1 MKLTRQSTLRF
12 LMVAGAV
19 LLAVALPAQAETLKK
34 RYTFDYN
41 PATRSA
47 SEARAK
53 SKARK
58 QFLADF
64 LEAKFSRAI
73 IESLAE
79 EIDIALDPPDEFLTD
94 FKITNTRFN
103 DDETKII
110 LTVEGDVNLPAMV
123 SALVQNKVLSFGE
136 RPPRVM
142 FLPSSRFDDPKAAK
156 TLRALVYEQM
166 RQAGLQS
173 VAFEG
178 VTEITSVQIKQ
189 SPNGLRVLAKQALQY
204 GADYLIYVDPETD
217 NRPASIGGHICDAN
231 FIYTVMR
238 PNDNRILGEGVIT
251 TRGSANSGM
260 VAFGKAMDEAAPILI
275 TRAVGQL
282 YQSIFADS
290 DVIYDQKQL
299 KNNIALTVY
308 GKTSP
313 QQTQAIIKALQAQN
327 AYVTL
332 GVGGV
337 GDRMTV
343 ETTLEVLD
351 LYNFFNDQ
359 TFEAGGMKFKAPVV
373 GYGENTLEV
382 EIVTPNG
389 QPRKARATN
398 PPPRR
403 PRPSDT
409 GASTRPKGIVCN
421 LKPSLRAPAFVQ

>member
-1 MKLTRQSTLRF
+1 MISFLRLAAAICASCCALTL
-12 LMVAGAV
+12 GASG
-19 LLAVALPAQAETLKK
+19 ETLKK
-34 RYTFDYN
+34 RYAFDYN
-41 PATRSA
+41 AATRSA

-64 LEAKFSRAI
+64 LESKFSRAI

-79 EIDIALDPPDEFLTD
+79 EIDIALDPPDEFLAD
-94 FKITNTRFN
+94 FKITNTRYN

-110 LTVEGDVNLPAMV
+110 LTVEGDVNLPSMV
-123 SALVQNKVLSFGE
+123 SALVQSKVLSFGE

-142 FLPSSRFDDPKAAK
+142 FIPSNRFDDPKAAK

-189 SPNGLRVLAKQALQY
+189 SPNGLRMLAKQALQY
-204 GADYLIYVDPETD
+204 GADYLIYIDPETD

-251 TRGSANSGM
+251 TRGSANSAM
-260 VAFGKAMDEAAPILI
+260 VAFGKAMDEAAPLLI

-290 DVIYDQKQL
+290 DVIYDQKQI
-299 KNNIALTVY
+299 KNNIALTVFF
-308 GKTSP
+308 KTSP
-313 QQTQAIIKALQAQN
+313 QQTQAIVKALQAQN

-332 GVGGV
+332 GVGAV

-343 ETTLEVLD
+343 ETAMDVLD

-359 TFEAGGMKFKAPVV
+359 TFEAGGAKFKAPVI

-382 EIVTPNG
+382 EIVPLNG
-389 QPRKARATN
+389 QPKKARAAN
-398 PPPRR
+398 PPARR
-403 PRPSDT
+403 PRPSGA
-409 GASTRPKGIVCN
+409 GASGKPKAIICN

>member
-1 MKLTRQSTLRF
+1 MRLTLRLAAFIGGCF
-12 LMVAGAV
+12 LAATLTAHG
-19 LLAVALPAQAETLKK
+19 ETLKK

-41 PATRSA
+41 AATRTA

-64 LEAKFSRAI
+64 LESKFSRAI

-79 EIDIALDPPDEFLTD
+79 EIDVALDPPDEFLTD
-94 FKITNTRFN
+94 FKITNTRYN

-110 LTVEGDVNLPAMV
+110 LTVEGEVNLPAMV

-142 FLPSSRFDDPKAAK
+142 FIPSSRFDDPKAAK
-156 TLRALVYEQM
+156 TLRALVYERM

-178 VTEITSVQIKQ
+178 VTEITSVQIRQ
-189 SPNGLRVLAKQALQY
+189 SPDGVRMLARQALQY
-204 GADYLIYVDPETD
+204 GADYLIYIDPETD
-217 NRPASIGGHICDAN
+217 NRPASIGGYICDAN

-238 PNDNRILGEGVIT
+238 PNDNRILGEGVVT

-299 KNNIALTVY
+299 KNNIALTVLF
-308 GKTSP
+308 KTSP
-313 QQTQAIIKALQAQN
+313 QQTQAIIRALQAQN

-332 GVGGV
+332 GVGAV

-343 ETTLEVLD
+343 ETTMDVLD

-359 TFEAGGMKFKAPVV
+359 TFEAGGAKFKTPVV

-382 EIVTPNG
+382 EIVPLNG
-389 QPRKARATN
+389 QPKKARAAT
-398 PPPRR
+398 PPTRR
-403 PRPSDT
+403 ARPSNA
-409 GASTRPKGIVCN
+409 GASGKPKGIVCN

>member
-1 MKLTRQSTLRF
+1 MKRTRQPIFHTT
-12 LMVAGAV
+12 AIWAV
-19 LLAVALPAQAETLKK
+19 LLAITFSAQAETLKK
-34 RYTFDYN
+34 RHTFDYN
-41 PATRSA
+41 PATRTA
-47 SEARAK
+47 SEARAR

-58 QFLADF
+58 QFLIDF

-73 IESLAE
+73 LESLAE
-79 EIDIALDPPDEFLTD
+79 EIDIALDPPEAFLTD
-94 FKITNTRFN
+94 FKITNTRLS
-103 DDETKII
+103 DDETKIT

-123 SALVQNKVLSFGE
+123 AALVQNKVLSFGE

-142 FLPSSRFDDPKAAK
+142 LLPSNRFDDPKAAK

-166 RQAGLQS
+166 RQAGLQP

-178 VTEITSVQIKQ
+178 MTEITSVQIKQ
-189 SPNGLRVLAKQALQY
+189 SPNGLRILTKQALQY
-204 GADYLIYVDPETD
+204 GADYLIHVDSEAD
-217 NRPASIGGHICDAN
+217 NRPASIGGYICDAN

-260 VAFGKAMDEAAPILI
+260 VAFGKAMDEAAPILM

-299 KNNIALTVY
+299 KNTIALTVY
-308 GKTSP
+308 GKTSS
-313 QQTQAIIKALQAQN
+313 QQTQAIIRALQAQN

-332 GVGGV
+332 GVGAV
-337 GDRMTV
+337 GDRMIV
-343 ETTLEVLD
+343 ETSMDVLD

-359 TFEAGGMKFKAPVV
+359 TFEAGGMRFKAPVV

-382 EIVTPNG
+382 EIVSPNG
-389 QPRKARATN
+389 QPKKARATT

-403 PRPSDT
+403 PRSSEA
-409 GASTRPKGIVCN
+409 GAPTKPKGIVCN

>member
-1 MKLTRQSTLRF
+1 MRLTLP
-12 LMVAGAV
+12 LAALIGGC
-19 LLAVALPAQAETLKK
+19 LLAATLTAHGETLKK

-41 PATRSA
+41 AATRAA

-64 LEAKFSRAI
+64 LESKFSRAI

-79 EIDIALDPPDEFLTD
+79 EIDVALDPPDEFLTD
-94 FKITNTRFN
+94 FKITNTRYN

-142 FLPSSRFDDPKAAK
+142 FIPSNRFDDPKAAK

-178 VTEITSVQIKQ
+178 VTEITSVQIKR
-189 SPNGLRVLAKQALQY
+189 SPDGVRMLARQALQY
-204 GADYLIYVDPETD
+204 GADYLIYIDPETD
-217 NRPASIGGHICDAN
+217 NRPASVGGYICDAN

-238 PNDNRILGEGVIT
+238 PNDNRILGEGVVT
-251 TRGSANSGM
+251 TRGSANSAM
-260 VAFGKAMDEAAPILI
+260 VAFGKAMDEAAPMLI

-299 KNNIALTVY
+299 KNNIALTVLF
-308 GKTSP
+308 KTSP

-332 GVGGV
+332 GVGAV

-343 ETTLEVLD
+343 ETTMDVLD

-359 TFEAGGMKFKAPVV
+359 TFEAGGAKFRTPVV

-382 EIVTPNG
+382 EIVPLNG
-389 QPRKARATN
+389 QPRKARAAT
-398 PPPRR
+398 PPTRR
-403 PRPSDT
+403 ARPSNA
-409 GASTRPKGIVCN
+409 GASGKPKGIVCN

>member
-1 MKLTRQSTLRF
+1 MRLIRRLVAIACGIFFAATLT
-12 LMVAGAV
+12 VNG
-19 LLAVALPAQAETLKK
+19 ETLKK

-41 PATRSA
+41 ATTRSA

-94 FKITNTRFN
+94 FKITNTRYN

-110 LTVEGDVNLPAMV
+110 LTVEGEVNLPAMV

-142 FLPSSRFDDPKAAK
+142 FIPSNRFNDPKAAK

-189 SPNGLRVLAKQALQY
+189 SPNGLRMLAKQALQY
-204 GADYLIYVDPETD
+204 GADYLIYIDPETD
-217 NRPASIGGHICDAN
+217 NRPASIGGYICDAN

-238 PNDNRILGEGVIT
+238 PNDNRILGEGVIS
-251 TRGSANSGM
+251 TRGSANSNM
-260 VAFGKAMDEAAPILI
+260 VAFGKAMDDAAPILI

-308 GKTSP
+308 FKTSP
-313 QQTQAIIKALQAQN
+313 QQTQSIIKALQAQN

-332 GVGGV
+332 GVGAG

-343 ETTLEVLD
+343 ETTMDVLD
-351 LYNFFNDQ
+351 LYNFFNDR
-359 TFEAGGMKFKAPVV
+359 TFEAGGAKFKAPVV

-382 EIVTPNG
+382 EIVPLNG
-389 QPRKARATN
+389 QPKKARATT
-398 PPPRR
+398 PPARQA
-403 PRPSDT
+403 RPSNT
-409 GASTRPKGIVCN
+409 GASTKPKGIVCN
-421 LKPSLRAPAFVQ
+421 LKPSLRAPSFVQ

>member
-1 MKLTRQSTLRF
+1 MTIPT
-12 LMVAGAV
+12 AYG
-19 LLAVALPAQAETLKK
+19 ETLKK

-41 PATRSA
+41 AATRTA
-47 SEARAK
+47 SETRAR

-58 QFLADF
+58 QFLVDF
-64 LEAKFSRAI
+64 LESKFSRSL
-73 IESLAE
+73 IESLTE
-79 EIDIALDPPDEFLTD
+79 EIDVALDPPDEFLTD
-94 FKITNTRFN
+94 FKITNTRYN
-103 DDETKII
+103 EDETKII

-142 FLPSSRFDDPKAAK
+142 FLPSSRFEDPKAAK
-156 TLRALVYEQM
+156 TLRALVYEPM

-178 VTEITSVQIKQ
+178 VTEITSVQLKQ
-189 SPNGLRVLAKQALQY
+189 SPKGLSLLAKQALQY
-204 GADYLIYVDPETD
+204 GADYLIYIDPETD
-217 NRPASIGGHICDAN
+217 NRPASIGGYICDAN

-251 TRGSANSGM
+251 TRGSANSAM
-260 VAFGKAMDEAAPILI
+260 VAFGKAMDEAAPLLI

-299 KNNIALTVY
+299 KNNITLTVFF
-308 GKTSP
+308 KTSP

-332 GVGGV
+332 GVGAV
-337 GDRMTV
+337 GDRMAV
-343 ETTLEVLD
+343 ETTMDVLD

-359 TFEAGGMKFKAPVV
+359 TFEAGGAKFKAPVV

-382 EIVTPNG
+382 EIVPLNG
-389 QPRKARATN
+389 KPKKARVTT
-398 PPPRR
+398 PPARR
-403 PRPSDT
+403 PLPSST
-409 GASTRPKGIVCN
+409 GASGKPKGIICN
-421 LKPSLRAPAFVQ
+421 LKPSLRTPAFVQ

>member
-1 MKLTRQSTLRF
+1 MKFALCLATLLYGCFFVAPLT
-12 LMVAGAV
+12 AHG
-19 LLAVALPAQAETLKK
+19 ETLKK

-41 PATRSA
+41 PATRAA

-53 SKARK
+53 AKARK

-64 LEAKFSRAI
+64 LESKFSRSI

-79 EIDIALDPPDEFLTD
+79 EIDVALDPPDEFLTD
-94 FKITNTRFN
+94 FKITNTRYN

-123 SALVQNKVLSFGE
+123 AALVQNKVLSFGE

-142 FLPSSRFDDPKAAK
+142 VMPSNRFDDPKAAK

-189 SPNGLRVLAKQALQY
+189 SPNGVRLLAKQALQY
-204 GADYLIYVDPETD
+204 GADYLIYIDSETD
-217 NRPASIGGHICDAN
+217 NRPASIGGYICDAN

-238 PNDNRILGEGVIT
+238 PNDNHILGEGVVT
-251 TRGSANSGM
+251 TRGSANSAL
-260 VAFGKAMDEAAPILI
+260 VAFGKAMDEAAPMLI
-275 TRAVGQL
+275 NRAVGQL
-282 YQSIFADS
+282 YQAIFADS

-299 KNNIALTVY
+299 KNNITLTVY
-308 GKTSP
+308 FKTSP

-343 ETTLEVLD
+343 ETTMDVLD

-359 TFEAGGMKFKAPVV
+359 TFEAGGVKFKAPVV
-373 GYGENTLEV
+373 GYGENTLDV
-382 EIVTPNG
+382 EIVPLNG
-389 QPRKARATN
+389 QPKKARPTT
-398 PPPRR
+398 PPTRR
-403 PRPSDT
+403 TRPSNA
-409 GASTRPKGIVCN
+409 GASGKPRGIVCN